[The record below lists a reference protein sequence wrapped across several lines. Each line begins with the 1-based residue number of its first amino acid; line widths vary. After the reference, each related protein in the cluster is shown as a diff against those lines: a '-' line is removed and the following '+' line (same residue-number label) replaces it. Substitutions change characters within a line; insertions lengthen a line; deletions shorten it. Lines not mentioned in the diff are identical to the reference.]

1 MNSNSTDRNNST
13 NTTHSSGAGFKQTS
27 AAAQKL
33 HLVQVPFGLGAG
45 RPGNEAGPESMIQAG
60 LLRQLRKTVYE
71 VSGET
76 KVIVSS
82 QSQLAQQPQSAANE
96 GHVKHLPEVVEMSR
110 RISNVVAEAAGRGEL
125 PLVLGGDHSVTIG
138 VLAGLA
144 AKEKRVGVICFDAH
158 AGFQTESSSLT
169 GNIGSM
175 SLSVALGFAKL
186 GLSNID
192 AQVARDAIRKEN
204 VVLIGVRDVE
214 PEERELILSEGI
226 TVFTM
231 HEIDRMGIEAV
242 IRKAVEIAGEGTDG
256 IHVSFS
262 ADCLDPL
269 EAPGVGMQVPG
280 GLTYREAHFACEL
293 LAEFGRILSI
303 DMVEVNAMLDESR
316 RTARLAIGLIASL
329 LGKRIL

>member
-1 MNSNSTDRNNST
+1 MT
-13 NTTHSSGAGFKQTS
+13 NRKDTRGSGGRYSAGS
-27 AAAQKL
+27 GRKL
-33 HLVQVPFGLGAG
+33 HLIQVPFGLGAG

-60 LLRQLRKTVYE
+60 LLRQLRKTAYE
-71 VSGET
+71 VTGE
-76 KVIVSS
+76 SR
-82 QSQLAQQPQSAANE
+82 LNAAGRQANPAVAE
-96 GHVKHLPEVVEMSR
+96 GPVKHAAEVGAMCRSVSEA
-110 RISNVVAEAAGRGEL
+110 VAEASERGEL

-144 AKEKRVGVICFDAH
+144 AKERRVGVIYFDAH
-158 AGFQTESSSLT
+158 AGLHTEAGSPS
-169 GNIGSM
+169 GHIGGM
-175 SLSVALGFAKL
+175 SLAVALGYARPAL
-186 GLSNID
+186 GDVGGLAGGS
-192 AQVARDAIRKEN
+192 AIRKQN

-242 IRKAVEIAGEGTDG
+242 IGKALEIAGDGTDG

-293 LAEFGRILSI
+293 LAESGRIASI

>member
-1 MNSNSTDRNNST
+1 M
-13 NTTHSSGAGFKQTS
+13 A
-27 AAAQKL
+27 KL
-33 HLVQVPFGLGAG
+33 SLIQVPFGLGAS
-45 RPGNEAGPESMIQAG
+45 RPGNEEGPESMIQAG
-60 LLRQLRKTVYE
+60 LLRQIRKTAYE
-71 VSGET
+71 LTHDV
-76 KVIVSS
+76 KVKVK
-82 QSQLAQQPQSAANE
+82 LQPGQPASKD
-96 GHVKHLPEVVEMSR
+96 GHVKHLPEVMEMCKQ
-110 RISNVVAEAAGRGEL
+110 VAEHVSRSAADGEI

-138 VLAGLA
+138 ALAGMA
-144 AKEKRVGVICFDAH
+144 SQKRSIGIIYFDAH
-158 AGFQTESSSLT
+158 AGMNTEANSPTGSL
-169 GNIGSM
+169 GGM
-175 SLSVALGFAKL
+175 SLAVALGHAKL
-186 GLSNID
+186 RLSD
-192 AQVARDAIRKEN
+192 LAPAVQGGAVKKQN

-214 PEERELILSEGI
+214 PDERELILAEGI

-231 HEIDRMGIEAV
+231 HEIDRMGIEQV
-242 IRKAVEIAGEGTDG
+242 VRKAVEIAGDGTDG

-293 LAEFGRILSI
+293 LAEAGRIISI